1 MVQTRATGRPFPGWG
16 TSDNKIA
23 AIWIALAMVTSL
35 TIGGVIGLSNVDS
48 WLYINSSTWVNGSM
62 NISEDLFVNGTVT
75 AGALDIQNLSV
86 ENMNFTNLTIT
97 GDIFNISADETY
109 VNALFPNEYC
119 TSDLGSDALRWRNIF
134 VCGNVT
140 AGEFYGDG
148 SHLTNLPAGTE
159 VDPLWTGNQSS
170 YFTSAQIL
178 GFSYYN
184 STDFDIADYLL
195 ISNWNSTNESY
206 YLITNPFGFYNSTN
220 PQVELDPKWSA
231 NYSTFLTHIDWSKIT
246 NGTIWS
252 WAMNGTLFKT
262 SQWNATN
269 TSYYLDSNPDGYI
282 SSIPDNYLLNTG
294 DTASGDYNF
303 DSGTLFVDASANSVG
318 IGTTGPSAKFEI
330 QQDMSNYSTAFT
342 SPHLNLDT
350 GVSVDNIG
358 FVGITYAAST
368 IVDYGWSSGALRT
381 SGGASN
387 FVWKYHIGSAEGTE
401 RMRIDTTGKVG
412 IGTTTP
418 DTILHLSSTNPDI
431 TFEDTTGDKWIA
443 GNNNGDFRI
452 RDVTDSRTDLTI
464 DGTGNVGI
472 GTETPDAKLEI
483 LRTSGKSSIKAVAS
497 DGYMM
502 IDSNGQQLRLNNYVT
517 DNIILGLGGGNVS
530 IGTASITERLYVVG
544 KIYTT
549 LGRRPA
555 GSLHGDTI
563 TINAIFDALA
573 PSIPNTNDEIIV
585 NGGMYALGFI
595 ISKAKRTGASTIDLY
610 EIDSS
615 GTGTITITDG
625 SAVEVVISI
634 SW

>member
-1 MVQTRATGRPFPGWG
+1 
-16 TSDNKIA
+16 
-23 AIWIALAMVTSL
+23 
-35 TIGGVIGLSNVDS
+35 
-48 WLYINSSTWVNGSM
+48 
-62 NISEDLFVNGTVT
+62 
-75 AGALDIQNLSV
+75 
-86 ENMNFTNLTIT
+86 
-97 GDIFNISADETY
+97 
-109 VNALFPNEYC
+109 
-119 TSDLGSDALRWRNIF
+119 
-134 VCGNVT
+134 
-140 AGEFYGDG
+140 
-148 SHLTNLPAGTE
+148 
-159 VDPLWTGNQSS
+159 
-170 YFTSAQIL
+170 
-178 GFSYYN
+178 
-184 STDFDIADYLL
+184 
-195 ISNWNSTNESY
+195 
-206 YLITNPFGFYNSTN
+206 
-220 PQVELDPKWSA
+220 
-231 NYSTFLTHIDWSKIT
+231 
-246 NGTIWS
+246 
-252 WAMNGTLFKT
+252 
-262 SQWNATN
+262 
-269 TSYYLDSNPDGYI
+269 
-282 SSIPDNYLLNTG
+282 
-294 DTASGDYNF
+294 
-303 DSGTLFVDASANSVG
+303 
-318 IGTTGPSAKFEI
+318 
-330 QQDMSNYSTAFT
+330 
-342 SPHLNLDT
+342 
-350 GVSVDNIG
+350 
-358 FVGITYAAST
+358 
-368 IVDYGWSSGALRT
+368 
-381 SGGASN
+381 
-387 FVWKYHIGSAEGTE
+387 
-401 RMRIDTTGKVG
+401 MRIDTTGKVG